1 MFILLE
7 SMWLYVP
14 YEHIISPLAFL
25 KDATLSTLIAS
36 ASISLYSLHA
46 AENKNHFPKLAK

>member
-7 SMWLYVP
+7 SMRLYVP

-36 ASISLYSLHA
+36 ASISLYSPHA
-46 AENKNHFPKLAK
+46 VEKKKSFPQTR